1 MCLVVYGSWW
11 VVGFAS
17 CVVLWVE
24 LYTTCCGCGFGNV
37 SGLQVVEFVLLGGC
51 AVRFCVDCV
60 VFLFMGN
67 VTCFMLLLYV
77 VSFLE
82 SYAACCH

>member
-1 MCLVVYGSWW
+1 MC
-11 VVGFAS
+11 
-17 CVVLWVE
+17 
-24 LYTTCCGCGFGNV
+24 
-37 SGLQVVEFVLLGGC
+37 
-51 AVRFCVDCV
+51 FCVDCV